1 LHACALAA
9 GLGVPRAIVPPG
21 PGLFSAAGLLTSP
34 LKVALMRPV
43 LTAAAEARPHE
54 LAALFAAMAAEA
66 ISELTRQGAAPT
78 TIEVAPTLDLRYA
91 GQSYELAV
99 SAEPETGDWVDGVVA
114 RFHERHREVY
124 GYASPEHAVEIVAA
138 RTTATAPAGTATAPG
153 PPPSAPAGVA
163 PEPRSVREVYFDEV
177 GGFTPTPVFWRD
189 DLPVGTA
196 LAGPAV
202 VEQYDSTTL
211 LHPGW
216 RLVVDG
222 TGNLVLQAGDA

>member
-1 LHACALAA
+1 
-9 GLGVPRAIVPPG
+9 
-21 PGLFSAAGLLTSP
+21 
-34 LKVALMRPV
+34 V
-43 LTAAAEARPHE
+43 LTAAMKARPHA
-54 LAALFAAMAAEA
+54 LAALFAAMEAEA
-66 ISELTRQGAAPT
+66 VSELTRQGAAPA
-78 TIEVAPTLDLRYA
+78 TIEVAPMLDLRYA

-99 SAEPETGDWVDGVVA
+99 PAEPGTRDWVDGMVA
-114 RFHERHREVY
+114 CFHERHCEVY

-138 RTTATAPAGTATAPG
+138 RTTATAPAGMVTAPG

-163 PEPRSVREVYFDEV
+163 PEPRSVRPVYFDE

-189 DLPVGTA
+189 DLRVGTA

-216 RLVVDG
+216 RLTVDG
-222 TGNLVLQAGDA
+222 QGNLVLEAAGS